1 LQLNSENIKSQAACL
16 KIIATHFSGQEIN
29 MQTFTD
35 MDLSARP
42 HAIAW
47 MAREDNLYHFLWAM
61 PLLLEKL
68 ERKDL

>member
-1 LQLNSENIKSQAACL
+1 M
-16 KIIATHFSGQEIN
+16 G
-29 MQTFTD
+29 
-35 MDLSARP
+35 LSVHP

-68 ERKDL
+68 KRKDQ